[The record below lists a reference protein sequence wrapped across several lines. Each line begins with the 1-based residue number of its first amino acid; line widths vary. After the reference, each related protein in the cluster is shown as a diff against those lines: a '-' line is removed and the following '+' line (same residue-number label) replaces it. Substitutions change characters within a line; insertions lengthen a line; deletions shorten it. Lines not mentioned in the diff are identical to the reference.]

1 MCIRDSRVAS
11 SLHAAPVVYDA
22 ASGRELA
29 TLEEEGYLTYV
40 TQLGDMLVTEYI
52 STEGDR
58 YGLLLDS
65 DFEILARLPGLCDV
79 WNGSFIFDYESGN
92 LRQCRLYSIQE
103 LIVLGQNYI
112 E

>member
-1 MCIRDSRVAS
+1 MAS

-40 TQLGDMLVTEYI
+40 TQLGDLLVTEYI
-52 STEGDR
+52 STEGEH
-58 YGLLLDS
+58 YGLLLNS
-65 DFEILARLPGLCDV
+65 DFEILAKLPGLCDV

-103 LIVLGQNYI
+103 LIALGQNYI